1 MHPLLLLTTSSAIV
15 SGSSPRLRTAAV
27 SPVLR
32 TAVPPVLR
40 RTARAPAPVAL
51 ADDGGG
57 GLLATLESFQSS
69 HALLISILVAIGTRY
84 IISEVRY
91 RFEKPVMDELGN
103 RVATELKPDTNR
115 LGLLQEPSRERLRLP
130 GGDPAFHRRGADLLY
145 RLVPPKS
152 LWPTT
157 PMALARRAG
166 DLQGVSR

>member
-15 SGSSPRLRTAAV
+15 GESSPRLRTAAV

-32 TAVPPVLR
+32 TAVPVLR

-103 RVATELKPDTNR
+103 RVATELKPDTDR
-115 LGLLQEPSRERLRLP
+115 IDGLGRSSRAASLSTWPATPRNLFLSSASSPTSRLRP
-130 GGDPAFHRRGADLLY
+130 QRRVSSGPSS
-145 RLVPPKS
+145 R
-152 LWPTT
+152 
-157 PMALARRAG
+157 AL
-166 DLQGVSR
+166 S

>member
-1 MHPLLLLTTSSAIV
+1 M
-15 SGSSPRLRTAAV
+15 
-27 SPVLR
+27 LR

-103 RVATELKPDTNR
+103 RVATELKPDTDR
-115 LGLLQEPSRERLRLP
+115 IDGLLGRSSRAASLSTWPATPRNLFLSSASSPTSRLRPQRRVSSGPSSRALP
-130 GGDPAFHRRGADLLY
+130 
-145 RLVPPKS
+145 
-152 LWPTT
+152 
-157 PMALARRAG
+157 
-166 DLQGVSR
+166 